1 MKITISQEG
10 VGPISVI
17 TVPDNNK
24 QVTKSQEGFLDKMKE
39 SKYDFWNEES
49 FNRWLESKKSDFGK
63 ICNMCIRI
71 QKDKE
76 VKGANKIRYGNYL
89 ALDYDYGKTFVS
101 SAYIEKII
109 RGLYKNDMKRKKG
122 NVDPILIVY
131 MDTSDEKEKQSFFE
145 KYKEIF
151 LNSQFKTDWER
162 PGNSF
167 WDYIEKAVK
176 NREDACGF
184 CVYI

>member
-1 MKITISQEG
+1 
-10 VGPISVI
+10 
-17 TVPDNNK
+17 
-24 QVTKSQEGFLDKMKE
+24 
-39 SKYDFWNEES
+39 
-49 FNRWLESKKSDFGK
+49 
-63 ICNMCIRI
+63 MCIRV

-131 MDTSDEKEKQSFFE
+131 MDTSDEKEKRSFFE

-151 LNSQFKTDWER
+151 LNSQFKTDWEKTWKLFLGLYR
-162 PGNSF
+162 KSCQKF
-167 WDYIEKAVK
+167 RRCMWILCIHLMRFRSEK
-176 NREDACGF
+176 
-184 CVYI
+184 